1 MSAFRKTSVALF
13 IGALLAL
20 AVGAGVWLGRGPLQ
34 KGQGSKAAEAP
45 AKAEQAP
52 GVVVIE
58 TEAQSRS
65 GIATA
70 PLQPATYRPES
81 AAFGVVVDI
90 QPLLALRGRHAT
102 AAAEAGS
109 AEAAIK
115 ASRDEYERDRALFA
129 DDRNVSLKALQA
141 AEAAYRADQA
151 RLRAATATLRE
162 VGAAARQQFGETLE
176 RWAFDPDSKEFA
188 SLIAQREAL
197 VRVTLAGDMKM
208 EAPKLIQ
215 VDAPGHPR
223 SSAQLVSAS
232 PQSDPA
238 VQGRSYFY
246 RSSAFLPSGMRVVAR
261 LPVSTQA
268 IEGLMIPDPAIVW
281 YGGQPWAFVG
291 ETAQR
296 FVRRP
301 VRGQPSSSGG
311 VFITEGFKEG
321 DRIVVTGAQL
331 LLSEELR
338 PKSAQGAGCKDP
350 ECD

>member
-1 MSAFRKTSVALF
+1 MTAMRKTSVALF
-13 IGALLAL
+13 ISALLVL

-34 KGQGSKAAEAP
+34 KEQDHRATEAP
-45 AKAEQAP
+45 AKQAP

-70 PLQPATYRPES
+70 SLQPTTYRPES
-81 AAFGVVVDI
+81 AAFGVVVDM
-90 QPLLALRGRHAT
+90 QPLLALRGRHAN
-102 AAAEAGS
+102 ASAEAGS

-129 DDRNVSLKALQA
+129 DDRNVSLKTLQA

-151 RLRAATATLRE
+151 KLRSATATLRE
-162 VGAAARQQFGETLE
+162 VDAAARQQFGETLGG
-176 RWAFDPDSKEFA
+176 WAFDPDSKDFA
-188 SLIAQREAL
+188 SLISQREAL
-197 VRVTLAGDMKM
+197 VRVTLAGDAKM
-208 EAPKLIQ
+208 EVPKLIQ
-215 VDAPGHPR
+215 VDAPGQPR

-246 RSSAFLPSGMRVVAR
+246 RSLAFLPAGMRVVAR

-268 IEGLMIPDPAIVW
+268 IEGLLIPDSAIVW
-281 YGGQPWAFVG
+281 YGGQPWAFVQ

-301 VRGQPSSSGG
+301 VRGQPSSTGG
-311 VFITEGFKEG
+311 LFVTEGFKGGE
-321 DRIVVTGAQL
+321 RIAVTGAQL
-331 LLSEELR
+331 LLSEDLR
-338 PKSAQGAGCKDP
+338 PKTAQGSGCKDP